1 MGTELGW
8 TSVPRRPT
16 PVEKT
21 SVPLVL
27 AAFLCTA
34 AAQVERP
41 DAVVAADGSAQ
52 YRTVQEA
59 INAAP
64 QSTSAAARWVIFVKA
79 GTYHELVYVQREKRF
94 VALVGEDPA
103 RTVITHQLKASDVGL
118 DGQPI
123 GTFRTPTM
131 YVDADDFSAENL
143 TIQNDAGPV
152 GQALAIRVDGDRVV
166 FRNCRFLGWQD
177 TMLLDRGRQ
186 YIEDSF
192 IAGHVDF
199 IFGGATAFFERV
211 HLHAWRDGYLTAAS
225 TPAEQPFGLVFANGQ
240 ITADSPN
247 VKTYLGRPWR
257 DFAAVTFLNTRMTDV
272 IRPAGWHNWDR
283 PERERTARF
292 REFGST
298 GPGASPAERVAWA
311 TTLSASEAQA
321 ITVTRVLAGSD
332 GWDPRQVPA
341 HPSAG
346 KANAAPLPRPPGGGA
361 AAPAI
366 AWADVLRQPAAWYGS
381 DEAVRIAANVVAY
394 QRHTGGWP
402 KNLDKARAITDD
414 DRATLARE
422 RALDDSTIDNG
433 ATVTEMRYL
442 ARVFGAT
449 RDDRFRSAFLAGLD
463 FLLAAQYANGGW
475 PQYFPLRADYSRH
488 ITFNDEAM
496 TGVLE
501 VLDDVARA
509 RPMFAFVDGA
519 RRTRAGDAVARGV
532 RVILA
537 TQIRVGRTLT
547 GWCQQH
553 DETTLAPAAGRAYEH
568 PSIASRETVSVVRFL
583 MRIEKPDAAVIA
595 SIDAAV
601 AWLQQVE
608 LRGIRVDRR
617 PDPAAAGGY
626 DVVVVDDAAAPPS
639 GLAST
644 RSARTVRSSRAGTA
658 SFGTRSQRSSSSGA
672 RATRG
677 MARTRRRC
685 SPMNIQPG
693 PSACAEAH
701 PT

>member
-1 MGTELGW
+1 MEKS
-8 TSVPRRPT
+8 SVPI
-16 PVEKT
+16 
-21 SVPLVL
+21 VL
-27 AAFLCTA
+27 AFLCLA

-41 DAVVAADGSAQ
+41 DAVVASDGSAQ

-64 QSTSAAARWVIFVKA
+64 QSTDANHRWVIFIKA

-103 RTVITHQLKASDVGL
+103 RTIITYGLKASDAGL

-166 FRNCRFLGWQD
+166 LRNCRFLGWQD

-186 YIEDSF
+186 YIEDAF

-199 IFGGATAFFERV
+199 IFGGATAFFERAHV
-211 HLHAWRDGYLTAAS
+211 HAWRDGYLTAAS
-225 TPAEQPFGLVFANGQ
+225 TPAEQPFGFVFANGQ

-257 DFAAVTFLNTRMTDV
+257 DFAQVTFLNTRMTDV

-292 REFGST
+292 SEFGST
-298 GPGASPAERVAWA
+298 GPGASATERVAWA
-311 TTLSASEAQA
+311 KPLSAADVQA
-321 ITVTRVLAGSD
+321 ITVIRVLAGSD
-332 GWDPRQVPA
+332 GWDPARVPA

-346 KANAAPLPRPPGGGA
+346 KANAAPLPRPPGA
-361 AAPAI
+361 ATATPPI
-366 AWADVLRQPAAWYGS
+366 AWADVLRQPDAWYGS
-381 DEAVRIAANVVAY
+381 DESIRIAGNVVLY

-402 KNLDKARAITDD
+402 KNLDKARALNADE
-414 DRATLARE
+414 RVTLLLEQAQ
-422 RALDDSTIDNG
+422 DDSTIDNG

-442 ARVFGAT
+442 ARVYAAT
-449 RDDRFRSAFLAGLD
+449 RDDLFRTSFLAGVD

-475 PQYFPLRADYSRH
+475 PQYFPLRGDYSRR

-496 TGVLE
+496 TGVLQL
-501 VLDDVARA
+501 LDDVARA
-509 RPMFAFVDGA
+509 RPMFAFVDAA
-519 RRTRAGDAVARGV
+519 RRTRANDAVARGV

-537 TQIRVGRTLT
+537 TQIHVGPTLT

-583 MRIEKPDAAVIA
+583 MQIDKPDAAVIA

-601 AWLQQVE
+601 VWLKKAQ
-608 LRGIRVDRR
+608 LSGIRVDRR

-626 DVVVVDDAAAPPS
+626 DVVVADDAAAPPIWARFYEIGTNRPIFS
-639 GLAST
+639 GRDGIVRYRLAEIELE
-644 RSARTVRSSRAGTA
+644 RRTGYAWYGTYATALLADEYPAWVKRVR
-658 SFGTRSQRSSSSGA
+658 
-672 RATRG
+672 
-677 MARTRRRC
+677 
-685 SPMNIQPG
+685 
-693 PSACAEAH
+693 
-701 PT
+701 

>member
-1 MGTELGW
+1 VIQ
-8 TSVPRRPT
+8 TSRGHLAL
-16 PVEKT
+16 
-21 SVPLVL
+21 LVV
-27 AAFLCTA
+27 AALVCTGA
-34 AAQVERP
+34 GQVERP
-41 DAVVAADGSAQ
+41 DAVVAADGSGQ
-52 YRTVQEA
+52 YRTIQEA

-64 QSTSAAARWVIFVKA
+64 QSTGADRRWIIFVKA

-103 RTVITHQLKASDVGL
+103 RTIVNYGLKASDVGL

-166 FRNCRFLGWQD
+166 FRNCRFVGWQD

-199 IFGGATAFFERV
+199 IFGGATAFFERAHV
-211 HLHAWRDGYLTAAS
+211 HAWRDGYLTAAS

-257 DFAAVTFLNTRMTDV
+257 DFAQVTFLNTRMTDV
-272 IRPAGWHNWDR
+272 IRPVGWHNWDR

-292 REFGST
+292 SEFGST
-298 GPGASPAERVAWA
+298 GPGASPTERVTWA
-311 TTLSASEAQA
+311 KPLSAAEAQA
-321 ITVTRVLAGSD
+321 ITAARVLGGSD
-332 GWDPRQVPA
+332 GWDPARVPA

-346 KANAAPLPRPPGGGA
+346 KANAAPLPRPPGSA
-361 AAPAI
+361 SATPAI

-381 DEAVRIAANVVAY
+381 DESVRIAGNVVLY

-402 KNLDKARAITDD
+402 KNLDKARVLADD
-414 DRATLARE
+414 ERATLARE

-442 ARVFGAT
+442 ASVYAAT
-449 RDDRFRSAFLAGLD
+449 RDDRFRSSFLAGVD

-475 PQYFPLRADYSRH
+475 PQYFPLRADYSRR
-488 ITFNDEAM
+488 ITLNDEAM
-496 TGVLE
+496 TGVLQI
-501 VLDDVARA
+501 LDDVARA
-509 RPMFAFVDGA
+509 RPPVAFVDA
-519 RRTRAGDAVARGV
+519 SRRGRTADAVARGV
-532 RVILA
+532 RVMLA
-537 TQIRVGRTLT
+537 AQIREGQTLT

-583 MRIEKPDAAVIA
+583 MQIEQPDAAVMA

-601 AWLQQVE
+601 AWLQRVQ

-617 PDPAAAGGY
+617 PDPSAAGGY
-626 DVVVVDDAAAPPS
+626 DVVVADDPAGPPIWARFYEIGTNRPIFS
-639 GLAST
+639 GRDGIVRYRLAEIELE
-644 RSARTVRSSRAGTA
+644 RRTGYAWYGTYATALLAVEYPAWVKRVR
-658 SFGTRSQRSSSSGA
+658 
-672 RATRG
+672 
-677 MARTRRRC
+677 
-685 SPMNIQPG
+685 
-693 PSACAEAH
+693 
-701 PT
+701 